1 MLLSEIDIAKRLV
14 DPDENK
20 RLVITPIVNAKEQFG
35 PSSFDVHLS
44 TDFHQLENLNRPYI
58 PLREALSAEEEA
70 KYSKKVVLAAET
82 REGSLYLHPGEFVLA
97 STLEYFQFPD
107 DLAGRIEGRSSWGR
121 LGLLVHATAGFVD
134 PGYAGALTFELSNVG
149 RLPIELKPGLRL
161 GQVCFFQM
169 SESSLIPYDKKH
181 RAKYLGAPGVQGSRA
196 HADPEVRRKSKLVRH
211 KRLGTQN
218 IP

>member
-14 DPDENK
+14 DPDQKK

-44 TDFHQLENLNRPYI
+44 TDFHQLENLNRPYN
-58 PLREALSAEEEA
+58 PLRETLSAEEEA
-70 KYSKKVVLAAET
+70 KYAKKVVLAADET
-82 REGSLYLHPGEFVLA
+82 KEGSLFLHPGEFVLA
-97 STLEYFQFPD
+97 STLEYFQFPY

-149 RLPIELKPGLRL
+149 RLPIELRPGLRL
-161 GQVCFFQM
+161 GQVCFFLM
-169 SESSLIPYDKKH
+169 SQPSLIPYDKKH
-181 RAKYLGAPGVQGSRA
+181 RRKYLGAPGVQGSRA
-196 HADPEVRRKSKLVRH
+196 HADPEVKRKRGAF
-211 KRLGTQN
+211 KRKR
-218 IP
+218 

>member
-14 DPDENK
+14 DPDDSK
-20 RLVITPIVNAKEQFG
+20 RLVITPIINAREQFG
-35 PSSFDVHLS
+35 PSSIDVHLG
-44 TDFHQLENLNRPYI
+44 TDFHQLENLNRPCIRLYG
-58 PLREALSAEEEA
+58 EVSAEEEA
-70 KYSKKVVLAAET
+70 QYTKKVMLSAE
-82 REGSLYLHPGEFVLA
+82 EPLFLHPGEFVLA
-97 STLEYFQFPD
+97 ATLEYFRFPD

-169 SESSLIPYDKKH
+169 SQPSLIPYWSKH

-196 HADPEVRRKSKLVRH
+196 HADPETRRRKSA
-211 KRLGTQN
+211 N
-218 IP
+218 ITSKIP

>member
-1 MLLSEIDIAKRLV
+1 VLLSEIDIAKRLV
-14 DPDENK
+14 DTDERR
-20 RLVITPIVNAKEQFG
+20 RLIITPIVDAREQFG

-44 TDFHQLENLNRPYI
+44 TDFLQLENLNQPYI
-58 PLREALSAEEEA
+58 RLEEDLSAEKEA
-70 KYSKKVVLAAET
+70 EYSKKVVLSARLDEPF
-82 REGSLYLHPGEFVLA
+82 YLHPGEFVLG
-97 STLEYFQFPD
+97 STLEYFRFPD

-169 SESSLIPYDKKH
+169 SRSSLIPYSKKH
-181 RAKYLGAPGVQGSRA
+181 RPKYLNAPGVQASRA
-196 HADPEVRRKSKLVRH
+196 HADPEVKK
-211 KRLGTQN
+211 KRSPSGTN
-218 IP
+218 AKYTP